1 MIFFISPP
9 PPPLVILSSLM
20 PGRVKGA
27 WNLISKLAIALI
39 WKTPT
44 RLKFGKTKICQEQ
57 NILTFVYNKTGADS
71 SEWFDPAEDATATR
85 HRNPT
90 HGHGRKQPHR
100 QAKTSKPGPSNR
112 VQPRPKPRPVV
123 ITGVVYIIHMNPCL
137 NSAPR
142 FGKVGSSRRSANY
155 CQARV
160 RELQTGNPHEL
171 VCNYMFNVVGNLTTA
186 ERTVHDTL
194 RDVDG
199 LNTRANHNCNGGRE
213 WYSFPGNGVQSLAQ
227 RVRAILQQAGF
238 LAPTNDWVESSINP
252 SLSPNQSPQ
261 SVYNSKWRQVPCK
274 GDELQ
279 HITYNCKWHFSE
291 VTCVTIARSRKWSI
305 KCRYSNKRR
314 TLTENNFISAA
325 LE

>member
-1 MIFFISPP
+1 
-9 PPPLVILSSLM
+9 M

-71 SEWFDPAEDATATR
+71 SEWFEPAEDAKVSGQGTGQEKTSSK
-85 HRNPT
+85 PKKT
-90 HGHGRKQPHR
+90 QPHR
-100 QAKTSKPGPSNR
+100 AVKTKKPAQAGPSR
-112 VQPRPKPRPVV
+112 VQKTQKPKKTVV
-123 ITGVVYIIHMNPCL
+123 IGDVYIITMNRCL
-137 NSAPR
+137 NQPAPP
-142 FGKVGSSRRSANY
+142 FGKVGSSKRTASN
-155 CQARV
+155 CQARLK
-160 RELQTGNPHEL
+160 ELQTGNPHQL
-171 VCNYMFNVVGNLTTA
+171 VCGHTFPVTENERTA
-186 ERTVHDTL
+186 ENTVKRQL
-194 RDVDG
+194 RAEG
-199 LNTRANHNCNGGRE
+199 LGIQPSCRGGSEWFSYPRGGLAALAN
-213 WYSFPGNGVQSLAQ
+213 
-227 RVRAILQQAGF
+227 RVRQILNDEGV
-238 LAPTNDWVESSINP
+238 LAPRSDWVESSINP

-261 SVYNSKWRQVPCK
+261 FLYNSKWRQVPCK

-314 TLTENNFISAA
+314 TFAENNFISSA